1 MLFWLFLFYNKH
13 STTLNPYPPHY
24 KAAFASFCIP
34 HPLTFRRASQQA
46 SSLPEEINGLT
57 LFRALTLTSD
67 LDAIFLPRV
76 QMLAWA
82 ILEHPTKTLYFLVQ
96 AYQPL

>member
-1 MLFWLFLFYNKH
+1 MLLWLFLFLNRH
-13 STTLNPYPPHY
+13 LTTRNPYPPHY
-24 KAAFASFCIP
+24 KAAFAFFCIP
-34 HPLTFRRASQQA
+34 YPFTYRRASQQA
-46 SSLPEEINGLT
+46 SSFPEEINGLT

-76 QMLAWA
+76 QMFAWA

-96 AYQPL
+96 A